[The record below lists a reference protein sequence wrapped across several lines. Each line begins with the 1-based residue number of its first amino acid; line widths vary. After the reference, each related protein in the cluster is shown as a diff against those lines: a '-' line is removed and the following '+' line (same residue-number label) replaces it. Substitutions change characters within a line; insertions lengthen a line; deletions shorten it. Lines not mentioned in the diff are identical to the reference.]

1 MLQGCSTRTRGRAW
15 KLPPHPPA
23 FKADLS
29 KVATFT
35 SSSRSFVRLFA
46 RKRITVNWSDVA
58 RVREAGVSID
68 RPIKVETDSR
78 LEDESRGIART
89 ADRVLKRDRRNERAV
104 KNYVKET
111 ALRR

>member
-1 MLQGCSTRTRGRAW
+1 M
-15 KLPPHPPA
+15 
-23 FKADLS
+23 
-29 KVATFT
+29 
-35 SSSRSFVRLFA
+35 
-46 RKRITVNWSDVA
+46 
-58 RVREAGVSID
+58 SID